1 MAAGVSDFPTSLDT
15 TSNQPT
21 AATLSGIQLDGDGTA
36 NNIHSNVHGVTDTAV
51 VALETKLGTGAT
63 APTATA
69 VLVGTG
75 SGTSAW
81 DTTPTFGAIAA
92 TTVDAT
98 TDFTVGG
105 TVITDGAITDT
116 GSLVITPT
124 TDTIFANGTGVV
136 IGHTAQISTGDLNEF
151 QILGT
156 GTPDSRMTLGRWSA
170 DAGTPEIHFIKSRN
184 ATIGSSTIL
193 QDNDPIFRLTGF
205 ADDGTDFANQ
215 AFQMLV
221 EVDDASPAANDVG
234 AAWAIRL
241 AEGGGTAVRDV
252 LRASAAG
259 AIEVPVGSVFI
270 GDTANDN
277 MTQGLTI
284 NQGAADN
291 EILALKSSDVVHGM
305 TALTETDT
313 FLKISKI
320 TATGGGTELRTFS
333 TIVQSARIIGVGT
346 GDNTGKTTSSQA
358 VISLMAAKANGTSV
372 SSPGTNANLV
382 AIRDFATD
390 ATRFLFDIE
399 GSAHAD
405 VEWTT
410 YDTHDDLTLIRDMES
425 ELLLREDTAQTPRRH
440 MLEQVGIIGQDSW
453 HMENGKQRAMV
464 DFTQLSMLHH
474 GALIQVQD
482 RFVTAED
489 RIKELET
496 VIAGLLPAGE

>member
-1 MAAGVSDFPTSLDT
+1 MPRQQQTMS
-15 TSNQPT
+15 
-21 AATLSGIQLDGDGTA
+21 
-36 NNIHSNVHGVTDTAV
+36 
-51 VALETKLGTGAT
+51 
-63 APTATA
+63 
-69 VLVGTG
+69 
-75 SGTSAW
+75 
-81 DTTPTFGAIAA
+81 
-92 TTVDAT
+92 
-98 TDFTVGG
+98 
-105 TVITDGAITDT
+105 
-116 GSLVITPT
+116 
-124 TDTIFANGTGVV
+124 
-136 IGHTAQISTGDLNEF
+136 
-151 QILGT
+151 
-156 GTPDSRMTLGRWSA
+156 
-170 DAGTPEIHFIKSRN
+170 
-184 ATIGSSTIL
+184 
-193 QDNDPIFRLTGF
+193 
-205 ADDGTDFANQ
+205 
-215 AFQMLV
+215 
-221 EVDDASPAANDVG
+221 
-234 AAWAIRL
+234 
-241 AEGGGTAVRDV
+241 V